1 MFLAGDI
8 GGTKTVLAL
17 YDTEDVTNPVREE
30 TFANHN
36 FKSLPAIVEQ
46 FLAEATAVPQTA
58 CFGVA
63 GPVRDRQ
70 ANLTNLPWHISAPD
84 IEDRFGWPVRLLNDL
99 QAIAYAVP
107 NLTGDDL
114 LTLNEAQADPT
125 GPIAVIAPGTGL
137 GEAFLTWNGRS
148 YQPSASEGG
157 HASFGPTT
165 PLQIE
170 LLAYLQPRLGH
181 ISYERVCSGV
191 GIPNIYS
198 FLREAGHYEE
208 PDWLRQELDAADDK
222 TPIIVNTAVA
232 QRAAICEAV
241 LNLFVEILGSEA
253 GNLALQFMASGGVYV
268 GGGIPPRIVDHLQNG
283 RFMHRFT
290 DKPPHQNLL
299 RDTAVHVIRN
309 PKAALYG
316 AAYAALESIHNIA

>member
-17 YDTEDVTNPVREE
+17 YENDDVVNPTREE

-36 FKSLPAIVEQ
+36 FDSLTAIIEQ
-46 FLAEATAVPQTA
+46 FLGEEKTAVPQRA

-70 ANLTNLPWHISAPD
+70 AALTNLPWVINAPE
-84 IEDRFGWPVRLLNDL
+84 IEAAFSWPVRLLNDL

-107 NLTGDDL
+107 HLSGDDL
-114 LTLNEAQADPT
+114 LTLNEGETDPT

-170 LLAYLQPRLGH
+170 MLAYLQPRLGH

-191 GIPNIYS
+191 GIPNIYN
-198 FLREAGHYEE
+198 FLQGSGRYEE

-222 TPIIVNTAVA
+222 TPIIVNTALA
-232 QRAAICEAV
+232 QKAAICEAV
-241 LNLFVEILGSEA
+241 LDIFVAILGSEA
-253 GNLALQFMASGGVYV
+253 GNLALKTMASGGVYV
-268 GGGIPPRIVDHLQNG
+268 GGGIPPRILDQLQNG
-283 RFMHRFT
+283 RFMRYFV
-290 DKPPHQNLL
+290 DKPPHNELL
-299 RDTAVHVIRN
+299 QETAVYVIRN

-316 AAYAALESIHNIA
+316 AAYAAIEAMREA

>member
-17 YDTEDVTNPVREE
+17 YEDEAMGQPLREE

-36 FKSLPAIVEQ
+36 FDSLTAIIKE
-46 FLAEATAVPQTA
+46 FLGEEETAVLQRA
-58 CFGVA
+58 SFGVA

-70 ANLTNLPWHISAPD
+70 AALTNLPWVINAPE
-84 IEDRFGWPVRLLNDL
+84 IEEAFGWPVRLLNDL

-107 NLTGDDL
+107 HLSGSDL
-114 LTLNEAQADPT
+114 LTLNEADADPT

-170 LLAYLQPRLGH
+170 MLAYLQPRLGH

-191 GIPNIYS
+191 GIPNIYH
-198 FLREAGHYEE
+198 FLRDSGRYKE
-208 PDWLRQELDAADDK
+208 PDWLRQELEAAEDK
-222 TPIIVNTAVA
+222 TPVIVNTALKKKA
-232 QRAAICEAV
+232 PICEAV
-241 LNLFVEILGSEA
+241 LDIFVAILGSEA
-253 GNLALQFMASGGVYV
+253 GNLALKIMASGGVYI
-268 GGGIPPRIVDHLQNG
+268 GGGIPPRILDQLENG
-283 RFMHRFT
+283 RFMRYFV
-290 DKPPHQNLL
+290 DKPPHNELL
-299 RDTAVHVIRN
+299 EETAVHVIRN
-309 PKAALYG
+309 PKVALYG
-316 AAYAALESIHNIA
+316 AAYAALEAIRET